1 MNLTDDLTNGIIWKQ
16 LTALALPLIW
26 GNILQQMYNTID
38 SFVVGHYIG
47 ETAFAA
53 AGVAGSVMNL
63 SLFVISGCC
72 NGIAIIIAELYGQK
86 NWDLLR
92 KESFLSLAFGGGFTI
107 MLSMCG
113 MLALQPLLRG
123 IQTPAE
129 VAGFIQEYLRIIYL
143 GLPAVF
149 LYNWCAAVLRGAG
162 DTGASLWILL
172 LAMGL
177 NTILDFLFVLS
188 FGLGMAGTAYATVVS
203 QLFAAFICLGYMKK
217 QTPKLLF
224 HARDVSFHFP
234 LFMRTI
240 MLGTISALHQ
250 SSLYIGKL
258 LVQGAVN
265 TGGTGMISAY
275 TATARIEGFANSFGD
290 SGCTAISIFTAQ
302 NRGAHKRVRI
312 RQGFL
317 CGLRM
322 MAGLGLV
329 LSITMF
335 LTSGPAVI
343 LLMGGGI
350 WSGFKPC
357 QVLYERD
364 IRLLCPLLPW
374 QFLCGLLSRAWHGT
388 DSGLWYHP
396 AYFDPRNSVL
406 CVDQAL
412 GAGGGCFCYRS
423 RMGSGGA
430 VPVDTVPESYHRA
443 GSLTIRC
450 TVFASSSQTSSLLD
464 SEMMRKEESSF
475 IP

>member
-113 MLALQPLLRG
+113 MLTLQPLLRG

-129 VAGFIQEYLRIIYL
+129 VAGFVQEYLKIIYL

-162 DTGASLWILL
+162 DTRASLWILL

-203 QLFAAFICLGYMKK
+203 QLYEKTDSETAVSCERCL
-217 QTPKLLF
+217 
-224 HARDVSFHFP
+224 FP
-234 LFMRTI
+234 FSIVYENNHVGNDLC
-240 MLGTISALHQ
+240 APPVKP
-250 SSLYIGKL
+250 LYRET
-258 LVQGAVN
+258 A
-265 TGGTGMISAY
+265 GTGNRKYRRNRNDIRLHRHGADRRVCQFLRRQRLYGNFNLHGTKPRSLQKSKDKA
-275 TATARIEGFANSFGD
+275 G
-290 SGCTAISIFTAQ
+290 IFVWITDDGGP
-302 NRGAHKRVRI
+302 GAGIVHNYVFDI
-312 RQGFL
+312 RT
-317 CGLRM
+317 CCD
-322 MAGLGLV
+322 LV
-329 LSITMF
+329 D
-335 LTSGPAVI
+335 
-343 LLMGGGI
+343 GGGI

-357 QVLYERD
+357 QVLYERN

-374 QFLCGLLSRAWHGT
+374 
-388 DSGLWYHP
+388 
-396 AYFDPRNSVL
+396 
-406 CVDQAL
+406 
-412 GAGGGCFCYRS
+412 
-423 RMGSGGA
+423 
-430 VPVDTVPESYHRA
+430 
-443 GSLTIRC
+443 
-450 TVFASSSQTSSLLD
+450 
-464 SEMMRKEESSF
+464 
-475 IP
+475 

>member
-1 MNLTDDLTNGIIWKQ
+1 MNLTDDLTNGIIWTQ
-16 LTALALPLIW
+16 FTALALPLIW

-113 MLALQPLLRG
+113 MLALQPLLRD

-129 VAGFIQEYLRIIYL
+129 VAGFVQEYLRIIYL

-149 LYNWCAAVLRGAG
+149 LYNWCAAV
-162 DTGASLWILL
+162 
-172 LAMGL
+172 L

-343 LLMGGGI
+343 LLMGAA
-350 WSGFKPC
+350 SGP
-357 QVLYERD
+357 VLNHARSYMNV
-364 IRLLCPLLPW
+364 ISV
-374 QFLCGLLSRAWHGT
+374 F
-388 DSGLWYHP
+388 Y
-396 AYFDPRNSVL
+396 VL
-406 CVDQAL
+406 CFLGNSFVGFYRGLGMVQIPVFGTILHISIRVILSYVLIRHWGLAAVAFAT
-412 GAGGGCFCYRS
+412 GAGWAAVVLFQWILYR
-423 RMGSGGA
+423 R
-430 VPVDTVPESYHRA
+430 VTTEPEA
-443 GSLTIRC
+443 
-450 TVFASSSQTSSLLD
+450 
-464 SEMMRKEESSF
+464 
-475 IP
+475 

>member
-129 VAGFIQEYLRIIYL
+129 VAGFVQEYLKIIYL

-162 DTGASLWILL
+162 DTRASLWILL

-224 HARDVSFHFP
+224 HARDASFHFP
-234 LFMRTI
+234 LFTRTI

-258 LVQGAVN
+258 LVQGTVN
-265 TGGTGMISAY
+265 TGGTGMIPAY

-302 NRGAHKRVRI
+302 NRGAYKRVRI

-343 LLMGGGI
+343 LLMGAA
-350 WSGFKPC
+350 SGP
-357 QVLYERD
+357 VLNHARSYMNV
-364 IRLLCPLLPW
+364 ISV
-374 QFLCGLLSRAWHGT
+374 F
-388 DSGLWYHP
+388 Y
-396 AYFDPRNSVL
+396 VL
-406 CVDQAL
+406 CFLGNSFVGFYRGLGMVQVPVLGTILHISIRVILSYAL
-412 GAGGGCFCYRS
+412 IRHWGLATVAFATGAGWAAVVLFQWILYR
-423 RMGSGGA
+423 R
-430 VPVDTVPESYHRA
+430 VTTEPEA
-443 GSLTIRC
+443 
-450 TVFASSSQTSSLLD
+450 
-464 SEMMRKEESSF
+464 
-475 IP
+475 